1 MTPRA
6 GTVEPAPGST
16 AVSTGEPERVLDD
29 VLDDVLGEAAGQGPD
44 SPTERELRRMVLL
57 HRRAAL
63 AARRRAGVPTPRR
76 GMLGP

>member
-1 MTPRA
+1 MTPRT
-6 GTVEPAPGST
+6 GTVEPAPGPA
-16 AVSTGEPERVLDD
+16 AVSAGEPGVA
-29 VLDDVLGEAAGQGPD
+29 LDDVLGEAADRGPD

>member
-1 MTPRA
+1 MTPRT
-6 GTVEPAPGST
+6 GTVGPAPGSA
-16 AVSTGEPERVLDD
+16 AVSADEPEVA
-29 VLDDVLGEAAGQGPD
+29 LDDVLGEGAGQGHD